1 MKKEYFK
8 TADSYMSPKI
18 YVLRF
23 SIEGLLCV
31 SLGGGNSGGGMELTM
46 IRSKTE
52 DLSTCSFYKL

>member
-31 SLGGGNSGGGMELTM
+31 SLGGGNSGGAW
-46 IRSKTE
+46 S
-52 DLSTCSFYKL
+52 

>member
-31 SLGGGNSGGGMELTM
+31 SLGVDNDPFEDGGSV
-46 IRSKTE
+46 
-52 DLSTCSFYKL
+52 DLFFL

>member
-18 YVLRF
+18 DVLRI
-23 SIEGLLCV
+23 SIEGLLCG
-31 SLGGGNSGGGMELTM
+31 SLGGGNSGGMELTM

>member
-8 TADSYMSPKI
+8 TADSYMSSKI

-31 SLGGGNSGGGMELTM
+31 SLGGGNSGGHGVDNDPF
-46 IRSKTE
+46 E
-52 DLSTCSFYKL
+52 DGGSVDLFFL